1 MLMRKMNYFLKKT
14 AIFNYFF
21 NFDQFIILSIKSL
34 QMSFLK
40 FKYLVYIIKK
50 KTQIKI
56 IIQNYIYYLELI
68 KTKIY
73 INYFWDFRTHFFNLY
88 FQAVPYYII

>member
-1 MLMRKMNYFLKKT
+1 
-14 AIFNYFF
+14 
-21 NFDQFIILSIKSL
+21 
-34 QMSFLK
+34 MSFLK

-88 FQAVPYYII
+88 F